1 MKESKL
7 IKVAITAVAVAAFSL
22 PAIAS
27 ADTALKGK
35 SEKVSFS
42 DLNVQKQEGAE
53 QLYSR
58 LQQASKRVCDV
69 EPLKVTRSV
78 KVLSQSMRCFRQT
91 MDASVAKIDND
102 ALTAIHEG

>member
-7 IKVAITAVAVAAFSL
+7 VKGVVTIIAVVAFSI
-22 PAIAS
+22 PAIAT
-27 ADTALKGK
+27 ADTELKGK

-42 DLNVQKQEGAE
+42 DLNVSKQEDAQ

-69 EPLKVTRSV
+69 EPLKVSRSV
-78 KVLSQSMRCFRQT
+78 KVLSQSMRCYRQT
-91 MDASVAKIDND
+91 MNVTVARIDRD

>member
-7 IKVAITAVAVAAFSL
+7 IKSVVTAVAVVAFSL

-27 ADTALKGK
+27 ADTELKGK

-42 DLNVQKQEGAE
+42 DLNVSKQEGAE

-58 LQQASKRVCDV
+58 IQQASKRVCDV
-69 EPLKVTRSV
+69 ESLSVTRSI
-78 KVLSQSMRCFRQT
+78 KQLSQSMRCYRQT
-91 MDASVAKIDND
+91 VDASVAKIDSD
-102 ALTAIHEG
+102 TLTAIHES